1 LRRAAPLE
9 GIKVVDLTR
18 ALAGPYCTMM
28 LADLGAE
35 VIKVEAAGKGDE
47 SRSWGPPFTNG
58 ESAYFMSVNRNKK
71 SVALDLRSPGAL
83 EVIRRLV
90 KEADVFVENFRPGTA
105 GRLGVGYGTL
115 KKLNPRLVYCSIS
128 GFGQT
133 GPRRD
138 MPGYDI
144 IALALSGMM
153 SITGEEGRPPVKMGV
168 PVSDIGAGMF
178 AAFAIVTSLYRR
190 QKSGTGERIDVSLTE
205 GQLSW
210 LTHQAASY
218 FATGEIPR
226 RMGSAHAQIAPYQAF
241 RASDEYFVVAVGNDA
256 QWMTLSSALSPRL
269 AHDRRFSTNSGR
281 IRYRDALDAELARIF
296 ARKKAAHWI
305 RLLSR
310 AGVPTAPINTLDRAL
325 SDPQVAARNMILEVE
340 HPKAGRIKQLNLPY
354 RLDGYSFTIRAPP
367 PTLGQDTAEVLAGLG
382 YTPEEIGKLKKAG
395 TAG

>member
-1 LRRAAPLE
+1 MKHPAPLE

-35 VIKVEAAGKGDE
+35 VIKLEAVGKGDD
-47 SRSWGPPFTNG
+47 SRSWGPPFVNG
-58 ESAYFMSVNRNKK
+58 ESTYFMSINRNKK
-71 SVALDLRSPGAL
+71 SVALDIRSPRASQ
-83 EVIRRLV
+83 VIRRLI
-90 KEADVFVENFRPGTA
+90 KEADVFVENYRPGTA
-105 GRLGVGYGTL
+105 DRLGLGYGTM

-178 AAFAIVTSLYRR
+178 AAFTIVTALYRR
-190 QKSGTGERIDVSLTE
+190 EKSGAGERIDVSLTE

-210 LTHQAASY
+210 LTHQAASF
-218 FATGEIPR
+218 FATGEVPK

-241 RASDEYFVVAVGNDA
+241 RASDDYFVVAVGNDA
-256 QWMTLSSALSPRL
+256 QWVALSSALGPSLR
-269 AHDRRFSTNSGR
+269 HDRRFSTNPRR
-281 IRYRDALDAELARIF
+281 IRNRKALEAELTRIF
-296 ARKKAAHWI
+296 VKKDSAHWL
-305 RLLSR
+305 RLLSPV
-310 AGVPTAPINTLDRAL
+310 GVPCAPINTLETAL
-325 SDPQVAARNMILEVE
+325 SDPQVKARKMILEVE
-340 HPKAGRIKQLNLPY
+340 HPKAGIIKQLNLPF
-354 RLDGYSFTIRAPP
+354 RLDGYRFAIRAPP
-367 PTLGQDTAEVLAGLG
+367 PTLGQDTDEVLRGLG
-382 YTPEEIGKLKKAG
+382 YTAKDIHKMRKAG
-395 TAG
+395 TVG